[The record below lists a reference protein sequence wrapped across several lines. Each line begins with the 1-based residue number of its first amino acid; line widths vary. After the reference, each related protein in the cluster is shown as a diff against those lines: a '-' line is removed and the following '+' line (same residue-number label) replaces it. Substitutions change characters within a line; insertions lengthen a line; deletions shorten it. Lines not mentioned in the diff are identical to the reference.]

1 MEKMAKIF
9 RFQFIDND
17 KLLRRGLLPVGVTVD
32 MIDWAGR
39 KLNVVD
45 DATSAVVS
53 CCALVDDAGP
63 LGAGTTGDVVACDAA
78 RGGRKLNVVDGV
90 TTKGSACTLVAA
102 RLLAAMDVVACDA
115 ARGGRKLNVVDV
127 ITEPASVWT
136 FVEDARPL
144 GAGVT
149 GDVVACDAAR
159 GGRKL
164 NEVDGATVGML
175 VPICM
180 LLGDARLLPAMD
192 VVACDAVIG
201 RKLKGKARAV
211 SVCGPVDAARLLA
224 AKPDV
229 VACADGTKLN
239 GRAATAVEPICVGQ

>member
-78 RGGRKLNVVDGV
+78 RGGRKLNVVD
-90 TTKGSACTLVAA
+90 
-102 RLLAAMDVVACDA
+102 
-115 ARGGRKLNVVDV
+115 V
-127 ITEPASVWT
+127 ITEPASMWT
-136 FVEDARPL
+136 FVDDARPL